1 MCPKHNGVLTERYKL
16 IQIYEFGEWEF
27 YDLLEDPD
35 ELNNLYE
42 DPAYQGQITMMKAE
56 LERLRVL
63 YKDDTVT
70 GLRDEGWREKFRK
83 FK

>member
-1 MCPKHNGVLTERYKL
+1 MCPKHNGVRSERYKL

-27 YDLLEDPD
+27 YDLEKDPD
-35 ELNNLYE
+35 ELVNLYE
-42 DPAYQGQITMMKAE
+42 VDSYQGEIAKMKAE

-63 YKDDTVT
+63 YKDETVT
-70 GLRDEGWREKFRK
+70 GIRDEKWREKYRK

>member
-1 MCPKHNGVLTERYKL
+1 MCPKHNGVRNERYKL

-35 ELNNLYE
+35 ELNNVYG
-42 DPAYQGQITMMKAE
+42 DPAYQEQVAMMKLE

-63 YKDDTVT
+63 YQDETVT
-70 GLRDEGWREKFRK
+70 GMRDENWRAKFRK